1 MPCSK
6 SLPLL
11 TAAALGLS
19 FGLPL
24 GAAHA
29 QNASSLQVFGR
40 LDVGLASFKGM
51 TDKTVTTLSSGIT
64 DSSALGVK
72 GEEDLGGGY
81 KAVFVLEH
89 GLYADTGG
97 ASQGLPISG
106 TNVPLYATSG
116 ISSVPD
122 PTLVPT
128 IRGAL
133 GNYLIDQL
141 AQPFWGRQAFAGL
154 ITPFGA
160 VLGGRTY
167 SPVFEMFDRYDPL
180 ESGNVAD
187 PYALLAVPVGL
198 EVRISR
204 SLQYRI
210 EAQGWSAAATFG
222 SNNDSGNMAMGRFYG
237 LNAGYETKDFSIGL
251 GHQARRNTQGELSLV
266 TNIAGAWWRIGDA
279 KLMASY
285 TTARDRHPQGR
296 MVLQEGF
303 EGIVGAP
310 LPSFVQTAVDYVG
323 DQLKVD
329 SRVVSL
335 GMQYQAT
342 PQLRVILNHAQ
353 LHDGK
358 LAQGDARLWGATAE
372 YALSKRTSIWTG
384 VTQINNQAEQQI
396 APMTSGT
403 FEGFANNPGQ
413 STSALQLN
421 VSHKF

>member
-1 MPCSK
+1 MRCSFT
-6 SLPLL
+6 LPLSTL
-11 TAAALGLS
+11 VALGLY
-19 FGLPL
+19 L
-24 GAAHA
+24 GTAHG
-29 QNASSLQVFGR
+29 QNASSLEIFGR

-51 TDKTVTTLSSGIT
+51 ADKTVTTISSGIT
-64 DSSALGVK
+64 DSSALGVR
-72 GEEDLGGGY
+72 GEENLGGGY

-106 TNVPLYATSG
+106 TNVPAYATAA
-116 ISSVPD
+116 IAAVD
-122 PTLVPT
+122 PAGAQAL
-128 IRGAL
+128 RGAL
-133 GNYLIDQL
+133 GSYLVDQL

-154 ITPFGA
+154 VTPFGA
-160 VLGGRTY
+160 VLAGRTY

-187 PYALLAVPVGL
+187 PYALLVVPVGL

-210 EAQGWSAAATFG
+210 EAQGWSAAATYG
-222 SNNDSGNMAMGRFYG
+222 SVNDSGNMAMGRFYG
-237 LNAGYETKDFSIGL
+237 LNAGYETKVFSVGL

-266 TNIAGAWWRIGDA
+266 TNIVGAWWRIGDA
-279 KLMASY
+279 KLMGSY
-285 TTARDRHPQGR
+285 TTARDRHPQGK

-303 EGIVGAP
+303 EGAFGAP
-310 LPSFVQTAVDYVG
+310 LPSPVQDAVDYVG
-323 DQLKVD
+323 QQLEVD
-329 SRVVSL
+329 SRVLSL
-335 GMQYQAT
+335 GAQYQAT
-342 PQLRVILNHAQ
+342 PQLRLILNHAQ

-384 VTQINNQAEQQI
+384 VTQISNQAEQQI

-413 STSALQLN
+413 TTSAFQLN